1 MNGIYED
8 NKDAVVEGANGIQEE
23 ITVAELG
30 MNEMQ
35 FDNKDAS
42 VEGMNEMEFN
52 NRDAGVEGM
61 NEMKFNSSDVVVKG
75 INNPS

>member
-42 VEGMNEMEFN
+42 V
-52 NRDAGVEGM
+52 
-61 NEMKFNSSDVVVKG
+61 
-75 INNPS
+75 